1 MIGPL
6 FVLRAGLNLYQS
18 DRAADSILH
27 KPVDISCGDIGRS
40 LLQQPNATRNLVQA
54 EDVMEIIIFCWLPG
68 QASRS
73 HDGSDCFMVTLQ
85 GKGSVKNSAASSI
98 SEVLE
103 PLRLGSLRLTTSENL
118 HWLLHDSQALH
129 CWQFLK

>member
-1 MIGPL
+1 M
-6 FVLRAGLNLYQS
+6 FSGLG
-18 DRAADSILH
+18 SICINQTVRLIQY

-54 EDVMEIIIFCWLPG
+54 EDVMEIIILCWLPG

-103 PLRLGSLRLTTSENL
+103 PLSGEINY
-118 HWLLHDSQALH
+118 
-129 CWQFLK
+129 